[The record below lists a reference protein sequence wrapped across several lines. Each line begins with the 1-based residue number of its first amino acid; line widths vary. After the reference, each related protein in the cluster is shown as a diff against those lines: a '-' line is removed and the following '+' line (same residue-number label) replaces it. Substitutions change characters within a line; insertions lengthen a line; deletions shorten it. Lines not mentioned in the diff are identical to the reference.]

1 MRPAA
6 PPTPAASAAPGQ
18 WLWSLVA
25 GAVFAS
31 ASLVAAYVAQMPVQ
45 WNPPYESNAVSAATV
60 FAGVL
65 LTGSSLWWLLVAR
78 HRRADG
84 LRGAA
89 TGVLVAFLSYPIV
102 LLLAEFFQADWHLP
116 AAGSSLAERLVH
128 VVMLAGF
135 ELLTTGFAATIALA
149 LAGMVVGVAE
159 ARLSAGAP
167 LAAGRRRSLHEIAVL
182 SLGIGAASIIA
193 LLAVAFV
200 SLSLLPMRPLS
211 APSLSSA
218 PNTYEEALNAFALIK
233 EHEANLPLH
242 PRCGSMLLT
251 HGEKVAQIVVFL
263 HGLTNCPAQADELAP
278 WLFAMGYNVLVPR
291 LPGHGEA
298 DALTFA
304 LAHVTAE
311 DFVSTARSSLDL
323 AQALGD
329 KVIVVGLSAGGT
341 ATAHQAQHQDKV
353 SNAILVAPFLATG
366 IVPQWAAQAAT
377 NLLLLAPNMM
387 VWWDPRNPYSSADM
401 DYAYPRF
408 ATHALAQLMRLGHIV
423 ASEANTG
430 APTAQRIGF
439 LLNEADL
446 AVDNRLAQSVAA
458 AWSRHGG
465 NVAVSVLPQTMG
477 LPHDL
482 IDPRQPD
489 AAVDL
494 IYPMLVEMMSP
505 EPAGR

>member
-1 MRPAA
+1 MRRAA
-6 PPTPAASAAPGQ
+6 PPTRAASTAPGQ

-31 ASLVAAYVAQMPVQ
+31 ASLVTAYVAQMPVR
-45 WNPPYESNAVSAATV
+45 WNPPYESNTVSAATL
-60 FAGVL
+60 FGGVL
-65 LTGSSLWWLLVAR
+65 LTGSWLWWLLVAR

-89 TGVLVAFLSYPIV
+89 TGVLVAVFSYPIV
-102 LLLAEFFQADWHLP
+102 LLLAEFFQTDWHFHP
-116 AAGSSLAERLVH
+116 AGSSLTDRLVH

-135 ELLTTGFAATIALA
+135 ELLTTGFAATAVLA
-149 LAGMVVGVAE
+149 LVGLGVGSVE
-159 ARLSAGAP
+159 ARLSAGA
-167 LAAGRRRSLHEIAVL
+167 AYAVGRRRSLREIAVL
-182 SLGIGAASIIA
+182 SLGIGATSIIA
-193 LLAVAFV
+193 LLVVTFV
-200 SLSLLPMRPLS
+200 SLSLLPIRPLA
-211 APSLSSA
+211 APSRSPA
-218 PNTYEEALNAFALIK
+218 PNSYEEALNAFALIK

-242 PRCGSMLLT
+242 PRCGSVLLT
-251 HGEKVAQIVVFL
+251 HGEKVARTVVFL

-298 DALTFA
+298 DALTLA
-304 LAHVTAE
+304 LADVTAE

-329 KVIVVGLSAGGT
+329 EVIVVGLSAGGT
-341 ATAHQAQHQDKV
+341 ATAHQAQHENRL

-387 VWWDPRNPYSSADM
+387 VWWDPRSPYTSAEM

-423 ASEANTG
+423 AVEADTDMQ
-430 APTAQRIGF
+430 AAQRIGF

-458 AWSRHGG
+458 AWRQHGG
-465 NVAVSVLPQTMG
+465 EVIVSMLPQTKG

-505 EPAGR
+505 ERAER